1 MKRFL
6 MIAVALGLGLFVLAE
21 DAYAHGGAFR
31 GPNGGVPPG
40 MREPSDPEPPPPPP
54 SDPGDPGGPTTPSE
68 PDPTGPTTPT
78 TPDTPDNSGAAPPP
92 TLGPT
97 TGPKKRPTSGSLSF
111 DSWRFWWGYNN
122 DAILNLKEE
131 IYKSAPTSSSGMRF
145 AGARDRENKQN
156 PQRLTKEKVT
166 REIIP
171 ALEERLQD
179 PRDNEDVH
187 GGALVALGKIGNST
201 HIPVFKAA
209 MHNKLKNDRGQHI
222 KLGHQATESAVL
234 ALGLLQNL
242 DEQGRKA
249 VREICLEAIA
259 DDELRTRERAW
270 AAVSL
275 GLQRDTAL

>member
-78 TPDTPDNSGAAPPP
+78 TPDTGAPRDNSPPP
-92 TLGPT
+92 SLGPT

-156 PQRLTKEKVT
+156 S
-166 REIIP
+166 
-171 ALEERLQD
+171 
-179 PRDNEDVH
+179 
-187 GGALVALGKIGNST
+187 GA
-201 HIPVFKAA
+201 
-209 MHNKLKNDRGQHI
+209 
-222 KLGHQATESAVL
+222 
-234 ALGLLQNL
+234 
-242 DEQGRKA
+242 
-249 VREICLEAIA
+249 
-259 DDELRTRERAW
+259 RA
-270 AAVSL
+270 
-275 GLQRDTAL
+275 